1 MTQVLTDAERALLLG
16 ARRILLCTTANDG
29 TPRPVPV
36 CFALRD
42 SAADAPLLYCPLDE
56 KPKRVADPHLLARV
70 RDIAARP
77 SVTLLAD
84 VWDEDWDRLAWLRL
98 YGTAAI
104 LEPQVSGEPGR
115 IADWTEH
122 EAAVSALRLRYPQYR
137 SHDLHSRPIIRV
149 SITRTVSWGR
159 LPDPDASQAPHTR
172 PRIAE

>member
-1 MTQVLTDAERALLLG
+1 VTEVLTDAERALLLG
-16 ARRILLCTTANDG
+16 ARRIVLCTIAGDG

-42 SAADAPLLYCPLDE
+42 SADAPLLYCPLDE
-56 KPKRVADPHLLARV
+56 KPKRVTDPHLLARV
-70 RDIAARP
+70 RDMAARP

-104 LEPQVSGEPGR
+104 LEPQVRGEPAR

-137 SHDLHSRPIIRV
+137 SHDLLSRPMIRV
-149 SITRTVSWGR
+149 SITRAVSWGR
-159 LPDPDASQAPHTR
+159 LPDPDAGQAPPTR
-172 PRIAE
+172 PRIGE

>member
-1 MTQVLTDAERALLLG
+1 VTEVLTGPERAFLLG
-16 ARRILLCTTANDG
+16 ARRILLCTIADDG
-29 TPRPVPV
+29 TPRPVPA

-42 SAADAPLLYCPLDE
+42 SAAGAPLLYCPLDE

-98 YGTAAI
+98 HGTAAI
-104 LEPQVSGEPGR
+104 LEPQVHGEAAI

-137 SHDLHSRPIIRV
+137 SHDLLSRPMIRV
-149 SITRTVSWGR
+149 SITRAVSWGR
-159 LPDPDASQAPHTR
+159 LFDSDTSQAPPMR